1 MDIVAD
7 KVVADRV
14 VADRVA
20 ADMVLVGDN
29 YGFHYCMD
37 HNYIDCTVNYTTYL
51 ILYIVIKNT
60 LHAIKI
66 KI

>member
-1 MDIVAD
+1 MDI
-7 KVVADRV
+7 VADRV

-20 ADMVLVGDN
+20 ADRVLVEGGDN
-29 YGFHYCMD
+29 HGFHNCMG